1 MQIHFQLVKNKAF
14 QPTSCLLST
23 HAAMA
28 IPLYPKY
35 DLVYEEVQKLITF
48 PIIGNGRCFF
58 RSIIQWQEDP
68 HRAAAYYNTG
78 KHADPE
84 LAAAET
90 KKADKIREDVVA
102 FAVRHDLNEH
112 AEPTAEGWKDE
123 MSRRT
128 AWADEV
134 AIASQLQCN
143 AATTLFNFVL
153 ECGKGHLYCN
163 FYLEEFQR
171 RGKKFTPLYFNGR
184 DHYELID
191 KVWLQDCFLEP
202 NSK

>member
-1 MQIHFQLVKNKAF
+1 MQIHLQLVKNLAF

-35 DLVYEEVQKLITF
+35 DLVYEEVQQLITF
-48 PIIGNGRCFF
+48 AIIGDGRCFF

-78 KHADPE
+78 EHADPE

-90 KKADKIREDVVA
+90 KKADKLREDVVA

-134 AIASQLQCN
+134 AIASCSAMLQQPILILSWN
-143 AATTLFNFVL
+143 A
-153 ECGKGHLYCN
+153 ERGHLYCN

-171 RGKKFTPLYFNGR
+171 RGKKCIPLYFNGR

-191 KVWLQDCFLEP
+191 EVWLQDCFLEP
-202 NSK
+202 NSM

>member
-1 MQIHFQLVKNKAF
+1 MQIHLQLVKNLAF

-35 DLVYEEVQKLITF
+35 DLVYEEVQQLVTF
-48 PIIGNGRCFF
+48 PIIGDGRCFF
-58 RSIIQWQEDP
+58 RSIIQWEEDP

-78 KHADPE
+78 EHADPE
-84 LAAAET
+84 LAATET
-90 KKADKIREDVVA
+90 KKADKLREDVMA

-134 AIASQLQCN
+134 AIASCSAMLQQPILILSWN
-143 AATTLFNFVL
+143 A
-153 ECGKGHLYCN
+153 ERGHLYCN

-171 RGKKFTPLYFNGR
+171 RSN
-184 DHYELID
+184 
-191 KVWLQDCFLEP
+191 
-202 NSK
+202 